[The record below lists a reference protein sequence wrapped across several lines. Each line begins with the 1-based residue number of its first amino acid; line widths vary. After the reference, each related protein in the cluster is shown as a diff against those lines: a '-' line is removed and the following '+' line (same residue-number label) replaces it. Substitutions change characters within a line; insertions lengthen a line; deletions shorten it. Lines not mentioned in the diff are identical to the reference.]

1 MKQLQDSSL
10 SSVEK
15 SFDENSS
22 QELSLE
28 SLSEI
33 SGGTTSRN
41 SSSYNYGTFLSDY
54 YGMHYSTIRNTRVKS
69 NPEDFWWLDKWE
81 AMANPTGKPEHNLGW
96 NHNRKP

>member
-10 SSVEK
+10 SSVEEK

-33 SGGTTSRN
+33 SGGEIYYSKDTILKRNINTGYITTKN
-41 SSSYNYGTFLSDY
+41 MGNLIHDQIKIKLWEIQY
-54 YGMHYSTIRNTRVKS
+54 YRAAAVGGRGR
-69 NPEDFWWLDKWE
+69 P
-81 AMANPTGKPEHNLGW
+81 
-96 NHNRKP
+96 

>member
-10 SSVEK
+10 SSVEEK

-33 SGGTTSRN
+33 SGGVSYDGWRGYWGYGSR
-41 SSSYNYGTFLSDY
+41 
-54 YGMHYSTIRNTRVKS
+54 
-69 NPEDFWWLDKWE
+69 
-81 AMANPTGKPEHNLGW
+81 
-96 NHNRKP
+96 